1 MSQTKWIQLE
11 SSQLDALKMQDGLLF
26 VRFKNGAVYGYD
38 WVDPEDVVDVL
49 FPEEGSSHGK
59 VFNKLI
65 KGKGYVYQ
73 KLTEEEIESLG

>member
-1 MSQTKWIQLE
+1 
-11 SSQLDALKMQDGLLF
+11 MQDGLLF

-38 WVDPEDVVDVL
+38 SVDPEDVIDVL
-49 FPEEGSSHGK
+49 FPEDSSHGK

-73 KLTEEEIESLG
+73 KLDQEEIDALG